1 MPIPTPE
8 SVKLGRTRRRPMAKV
23 MKTAKRKSKAA
34 NKPSV
39 TQEPAI
45 AAQAPAEEVVAAAK
59 AAAPAPV
66 AKPTPL
72 FALASHCTVKDAA
85 SLKVQLL
92 SVAEID
98 ADLTIDVS
106 AVERIDTSTMQL
118 LCALVHDRALRI
130 QRVVFKGESQ
140 SWREAVRLLGVAQC
154 LGYKEGARA

>member
-1 MPIPTPE
+1 
-8 SVKLGRTRRRPMAKV
+8 MAKL
-23 MKTAKRKSKAA
+23 MKTPKRKPKTAKTA
-34 NKPSV
+34 SV
-39 TQEPAI
+39 TQDPAAAI
-45 AAQAPAEEVVAAAK
+45 ATPAPVDEIVAPAA

-66 AKPTPL
+66 AKQTPM

-85 SLKVQLL
+85 ALKVQLL
-92 SVAEID
+92 AVAEVD
-98 ADLTIDVS
+98 ADLTVDVS

-154 LGYKEGARA
+154 LGLPGYQEGTRA